1 MVSLCLD
8 TTCEFQSQTDNPRST
23 FVQDVSSWHTVSLA
37 WFNPISIFGQSK
49 HTISVPSHVVLR
61 HYVPSNKVHSSNREC
76 ASFGIAFLHVS
87 VVCLLPLSVPLCT
100 VVIGSEKIISL
111 ERIKL
116 NTIIIITSNIV
127 SSVLL
132 LQYFAALVLITK
144 AAHHIIVWQSQNT
157 LSLTDQNYVA
167 TCWVLASD
175 VLCVQLYWKSWES
188 KLDMVAWSGITLYTV

>member
-1 MVSLCLD
+1 M
-8 TTCEFQSQTDNPRST
+8 
-23 FVQDVSSWHTVSLA
+23 SSWHTVSLA
-37 WFNPISIFGQSK
+37 WFNPISNFGRLK

-61 HYVPSNKVHSSNREC
+61 HYVPNNKVHLISYSSNREC

-87 VVCLLPLSVPLCT
+87 MVCLLPLSVPLCT
-100 VVIGSEKIISL
+100 IVIGSKKTISL

-116 NTIIIITSNIV
+116 NTTIIITSNIV

-157 LSLTDQNYVA
+157 LSLTNQNYVA
-167 TCWVLASD
+167 TCWVLAND
-175 VLCVQLYWKSWES
+175 TLCVQLY
-188 KLDMVAWSGITLYTV
+188 